1 MPKAGK
7 HSQRLIAMIAVRLT
21 GTRSHCLPATSI
33 DQLQTQQRLC
43 AIKPS
48 CDIDEHVII
57 TTLPEAELHRLQQQH
72 MVSELAAPLRSLAA
86 MQSFTSLG
94 RVCSNSGCTITAL
107 DLLLCNPVQLPTV
120 VTASTSA
127 MLDISARPGDDT
139 ESSQAQ
145 ITVSHQC
152 S

>member
-1 MPKAGK
+1 MPKTGK
-7 HSQRLIAMIAVRLT
+7 PSQRLIAMIAIGLT
-21 GTRSHCLPATSI
+21 GTCSHCLPATSI

-43 AIKPS
+43 AVKPS

-57 TTLPEAELHRLQQQH
+57 TTFPEAELHRLQQQH

-86 MQSFTSLG
+86 MQSFTSFG

-107 DLLLCNPVQLPTV
+107 DLLLCKPVQLPTV

-127 MLDISARPGDDT
+127 MFDVSARPGDDIGF
-139 ESSQAQ
+139 SQAQ
-145 ITVSHQC
+145 LL
-152 S
+152 